1 MLNRSARIIAASLL
15 IIAMAGGASAQTDDT
30 FGMGLFFGA
39 VALEGDVYNSVR
51 LMPEFVFGDFGLA
64 MDLDFRFTMQ
74 NNEFRVYEKDWY
86 FPDGGSFSEYLNLYL
101 TKFEYVRYGTEVDPL
116 YVHLGALPGV
126 NLGTGFIIGGYTNMN
141 LRPERKLFGGELLFD
156 GSLVD
161 FPYLG
166 VDLFTSNISKWDL
179 FGIRLYGRPAAFAQS
194 NLINRLEIGFTGVYD
209 TDVFAYAMDADSDG
223 FWDIQIDD
231 GISKYI
237 TGSSADTVQVYGI
250 DIIEP
255 ILSGPIASLA
265 LFGDYVIQNP
275 GNPSHGG
282 MVGLGGKLVSF
293 LTYGAQIRISGEN
306 FQPTYFDRAYDLQKV
321 ERYETYQ
328 GDRNSPSG
336 VGYLGS
342 LGFSLLQNGLVFY
355 TSVEGPF
362 AAPTDSADKAP
373 MQYPYMKA
381 SFALAEGV
389 LPYVDFGFWYEKK
402 GIDSWSSLVSPE
414 YALIGGIANFRLQSA
429 VISWITD
436 VKYNPATPDEPW
448 NVSTRIEAG
457 VSF

>member
-1 MLNRSARIIAASLL
+1 MIAAGLL
-15 IIAMAGGASAQTDDT
+15 IIAMAGAASAQTDDT

-39 VALEGDVYNSVR
+39 VDLEGDVYNSVR

-64 MDLDFRFTMQ
+64 IDLDFRFTMQ

-126 NLGTGFIIGGYTNMN
+126 NLGTGFIVGGYTNMN

-166 VDLFTSNISKWDL
+166 IDLFTSNISKWDL
-179 FGIRLYGRPAAFAQS
+179 FGIRLYGRPAAFARS

-209 TDVFAYAMDADSDG
+209 TDVFAYAMDADSNG
-223 FWDIQIDD
+223 FWDIHIDD
-231 GISKYI
+231 GISDYA
-237 TGSSADTVQVYGI
+237 TGSSAETVQIYGI

-255 ILSGPIASLA
+255 ILSGSIASLA

-282 MVGLGGKLVSF
+282 MVGIGGKLVSF
-293 LTYGAQIRISGEN
+293 LTYGAQIRMSGEN

-328 GDRNSPSG
+328 GDRGSPSG

-362 AAPTDSADKAP
+362 ASPTDPADVSP

-402 GIDSWSSLVSPE
+402 GIESWSSLVSPE

-436 VKYNPATPDEPW
+436 VKYNPATPEEPW
-448 NVSTRIEAG
+448 DVSTRIEAG